1 MTKYDSSQSVT
12 MGIKLLLAK
21 SYHGGGYLDN
31 KIHPLIEDK
40 IKKVVFVVETT
51 FSRVHFLDPPIDF
64 ITTRKGEE
72 WR

>member
-1 MTKYDSSQSVT
+1 M
-12 MGIKLLLAK
+12 
-21 SYHGGGYLDN
+21 GGGYLGN
-31 KIHPLIEDK
+31 KTLINKCIIKPFK

-51 FSRVHFLDPPIDF
+51 FSRGHFLDPPIDF

>member
-1 MTKYDSSQSVT
+1 M
-12 MGIKLLLAK
+12 
-21 SYHGGGYLDN
+21 GGYLDN

-40 IKKVVFVVETT
+40 IKKVVFIVEIT
-51 FSRVHFLDPPIDF
+51 FSRGHFLDPPIDF

>member
-12 MGIKLLLAK
+12 MGGRFSTLTLINKHFIEYFKL
-21 SYHGGGYLDN
+21 
-31 KIHPLIEDK
+31 
-40 IKKVVFVVETT
+40 KKVVFVVETT
-51 FSRVHFLDPPIDF
+51 FSRGHFLDPPIDF

>member
-1 MTKYDSSQSVT
+1 MIVRKV
-12 MGIKLLLAK
+12 LPW
-21 SYHGGGYLDN
+21 GGDLDN

-51 FSRVHFLDPPIDF
+51 FSRVHLLNPPDECISIGKED
-64 ITTRKGEE
+64 E

>member
-12 MGIKLLLAK
+12 MGGAFSTLTLINKHFIEYFKL
-21 SYHGGGYLDN
+21 
-31 KIHPLIEDK
+31 
-40 IKKVVFVVETT
+40 KKVVFVVEAT
-51 FSRVHFLDPPIDF
+51 FSRGHFLDPPIDF

>member
-1 MTKYDSSQSVT
+1 MNRVRVSR
-12 MGIKLLLAK
+12 KLPW
-21 SYHGGGYLDN
+21 GGYLDN

-51 FSRVHFLDPPIDF
+51 FSRGHFLDPPIDF

>member
-1 MTKYDSSQSVT
+1 MNRVRVSQ
-12 MGIKLLLAK
+12 KLPW
-21 SYHGGGYLDN
+21 GGYLDN
-31 KIHPLIEDK
+31 KIHPLIEDT

-51 FSRVHFLDPPIDF
+51 FSRGHFLDPPIDF

>member
-12 MGIKLLLAK
+12 MGGGVFSALTLINKHFIEYFKL
-21 SYHGGGYLDN
+21 
-31 KIHPLIEDK
+31 
-40 IKKVVFVVETT
+40 KKVVFVVETT
-51 FSRVHFLDPPIDF
+51 FSRGHFLDPPIDF

>member
-1 MTKYDSSQSVT
+1 MND
-12 MGIKLLLAK
+12 IKVNCKLPW
-21 SYHGGGYLDN
+21 GGYLGN
-31 KIHPLIEDK
+31 KTLINKCIIKSFK

-51 FSRVHFLDPPIDF
+51 FSRGHFLDPPIDF